1 MADRFIAISQKLQL
15 YQKDTKEHMKTLPK
29 ERRYETLSYLPP
41 LSDAQIAKQ
50 VQYILDQGYIPAIE
64 FNEVSEPTTF
74 YWTLWKLPLFNA
86 RSVQEVLSE
95 VQACRS
101 DYSNCYVRVVGF
113 DNIKQC
119 QVLSFIVH
127 KPNTRGY

>member
-1 MADRFIAISQKLQL
+1 MQ
-15 YQKDTKEHMKTLPK
+15 TLPK

-50 VQYILDQGYIPAIE
+50 VQYILTQGYIPAIE
-64 FNEVSEPTTF
+64 FNEVSEPTEL
-74 YWTLWKLPLFNA
+74 YWTMWKLPLFGA
-86 RSVQEVLSE
+86 QSAQEVLSE

-101 DYSNCYVRVVGF
+101 QYPTNFIRVVGF

-119 QVLSFIVH
+119 QILSFIVH
-127 KPNTRGY
+127 KPSRY

>member
-1 MADRFIAISQKLQL
+1 
-15 YQKDTKEHMKTLPK
+15 MKTLPK

-41 LSDAQIAKQ
+41 LTDAQIAKQ
-50 VQYILDQGYIPAIE
+50 IQYIIDKGYIPAIE
-64 FNEVSEPTTF
+64 FNETSEPTDF
-74 YWTLWKLPLFNA
+74 FWTMWKLPLFGA
-86 RSVQEVLSE
+86 RTTQEVLSE

-101 DYSNCYVRVVGF
+101 EFSTSYVRVVGF

-127 KPNTRGY
+127 KPGTRNW

>member
-1 MADRFIAISQKLQL
+1 MQ
-15 YQKDTKEHMKTLPK
+15 TLPK
-29 ERRYETLSYLPP
+29 EQRYETLSYLPP

-64 FNEVSEPTTF
+64 FNEKSEPKEF
-74 YWTLWKLPLFNA
+74 YWTMWKLPLFNA
-86 RSVQEVLSE
+86 KSTQEVLSE

-101 DYSNCYVRVVGF
+101 QFSTSFVRVVGF

-119 QVLSFIVH
+119 QILSFIVH
-127 KPNTRGY
+127 KPGTSRY

>member
-1 MADRFIAISQKLQL
+1 
-15 YQKDTKEHMKTLPK
+15 MKTLPK

-41 LSDAQIAKQ
+41 LSDAQIGKQ
-50 VQYILDQGYIPAIE
+50 IQYIIDQGYIPAIE
-64 FNEVSEPTTF
+64 FNENSDPTVY

-86 RSVQEVLSE
+86 RSVQEVMAE

-101 DYSNCYVRVVGF
+101 EYPSCFIRVVGF

-119 QVLSFIVH
+119 QVMSFIIH
-127 KPNTRGY
+127 KPNTSRF